1 MWTIL
6 QLADAAFPSGAF
18 AHSGGLEAVLRLGE
32 LEDLDAF
39 VDASLWQ
46 AGRMSLPFIG
56 ATEPLEAL
64 DRILDGMLV
73 SHVANRASR
82 AQGRSFVGACVRI
95 FDRFEEL
102 DARVRDKSIHAH
114 FAPVF
119 GAISRELG
127 IERTDAMRV
136 HLHGALR
143 GVLSAAVRLNVIGPH
158 EAQRMTHARAEL
170 LERVLA
176 RCKDLCVDQAAQP
189 APLLDLFGAL
199 HDSLDV
205 RLFVS

>member
-73 SHVANRASR
+73 SHVANRASL
-82 AQGRSFVGACVRI
+82 AHANEPCANPSARS
-95 FDRFEEL
+95 
-102 DARVRDKSIHAH
+102 
-114 FAPVF
+114 
-119 GAISRELG
+119 LG
-127 IERTDAMRV
+127 
-136 HLHGALR
+136 HPPLG
-143 GVLSAAVRLNVIGPH
+143 GCQCLNGLQV
-158 EAQRMTHARAEL
+158 
-170 LERVLA
+170 
-176 RCKDLCVDQAAQP
+176 
-189 APLLDLFGAL
+189 
-199 HDSLDV
+199 
-205 RLFVS
+205 